1 VDQEKIIE
9 EFRAALY
16 DAGIGFSGEI
26 IGDGKRHRYQVDGD
40 SRGSENGW
48 YVLHL
53 DEFPTGVAA
62 SWKGVDKFTWR
73 AKVSRKL
80 SEAEKRELEK
90 KMSAQR
96 RIQDAEEAK
105 LHALGAERAA
115 KVWAASVPPPAD
127 HAYIQRKAIRPVGIR
142 FHESEI
148 SFGEPGSEDFQ
159 YIPARC
165 LVVPIRDERGHLTS
179 LQLITGSS
187 EKRFLYGGRISGG
200 YATIAK
206 GTPTSKILICEGYAT
221 GASLFSATEIPTVVA
236 FNAGNLEPVALV
248 MRKKFPNAAIIIC
261 GDDDQWTKSGEPNKN
276 NTGRKKAT
284 AAASAIGAGV
294 VFPDFPFNG
303 PQLTDFNDLAVNR
316 GLPHVGELIEAAI
329 ALLQENTPKLVESKP
344 DLTAEPV
351 TETESLLKPEPKTYL
366 ERAQDL
372 LNVPFPKSQSQLS
385 FLIAETLKDYILFD
399 EYRARWYVYA
409 APMWRVVQDGQ
420 VMRMISRILD
430 EKVVTYTRDMVTGLM
445 FFLKFRLGRS
455 PAIGKNEAVID
466 TWNRDANLIPFQN
479 GVLDIR
485 TMELLDHNPKHMFNW
500 SLPYDYIPDAAC
512 PRFHDLVEWLSE
524 GEQATKDTIYCFLAA
539 IVRGRAD
546 LQRYMEIVGMPGTGK
561 STLLHVAK
569 ALVGNEN
576 TISTTMRELG
586 KNRFETAG
594 FYGKKLALFTDA
606 KDWVDGDDVFKA
618 LTGQDPV
625 RYEEKNVQ
633 QAAPFIYGGMVLVAA
648 NRPVTFDDSSTA
660 LMRRRITINVDR
672 RLPSERKTDG
682 YFEALIAEMPGV
694 LNFILKFT
702 NEDIYRVLSDKT
714 QTRKASSIRALID
727 TNAVADW
734 LDERCIFD
742 PSAISSIGIYER
754 DGGTILNADTHLYPN
769 YCQWSEQVGK
779 RGVVQL
785 KNFSKTLIEILQ
797 TVGVPCE
804 EKRRNT
810 GKKLLGIRIRKTY
823 DVAPRILSLS
833 TDEHDSES
841 MPGTPGF

>member
-1 VDQEKIIE
+1 MDQEKIIE

-26 IGDGKRHRYQVDGD
+26 IGDGKRHRYQVEGD

-80 SEAEKRELEK
+80 SETEKRELEK

-127 HAYIQRKAIRPVGIR
+127 HAYIQRKGIRPVGIR

-148 SFGEPGSEDFQ
+148 SFGEAGSEDFQ

-221 GASLFSATEIPTVVA
+221 GASLHFATDLPVVVA

-248 MRKKFPNAAIIIC
+248 MRKKFPNSAIIIC

-284 AAASAIGAGV
+284 SAASAIGAGV

-344 DLTAEPV
+344 DETAEPV
-351 TETESLLKPEPKTYL
+351 TETEQPADIAPTEARGFNMGGPVVGWPTVKKNDKPSATIENVRHLMKHYGITASYNVISKDIDIQIPGEDYLVDTQRNDKMTRIMSLCSMNNIPPGKLEDFVVHSAGQTVKNPVVSWVTSKPWDGVQRL
-366 ERAQDL
+366 EAFYGTIRGNEDGDPMRKA
-372 LNVPFPKSQSQLS
+372 FK
-385 FLIAETLKDYILFD
+385 ETLMKRWMVSAIAVAFNPYATSTSGVLTIQGVQGGGKTHWFKKLTPKELDVSKDGIQLDLDNKDSVLEAVSYWLVELGEIDSTFKKSDLNKLKAFITKDRDKIRPPFARSFNMYNRRTVFFGSVND
-399 EYRARWYVYA
+399 EEFLADPTGSRRFWVIKADSVDYA
-409 APMWRVVQDGQ
+409 HALDMQQ
-420 VMRMISRILD
+420 VWAEFYDL
-430 EKVVTYTRDMVTGLM
+430 
-445 FFLKFRLGRS
+445 FLKGEPWHLTRMEADML
-455 PAIGKNEAVID
+455 NES
-466 TWNRDANLIPFQN
+466 NRDFEVTNPIEELVRALYQWDASPSLWRKLTASEIAIEI
-479 GVLDIR
+479 GIR
-485 TMELLDHNPKHMFNW
+485 QPKI
-500 SLPYDYIPDAAC
+500 SDA
-512 PRFHDLVEWLSE
+512 
-524 GEQATKDTIYCFLAA
+524 KAA
-539 IVRGRAD
+539 AKAVRG
-546 LQRYMEIVGMPGTGK
+546 MNKKTPGK
-561 STLLHVAK
+561 SN
-569 ALVGNEN
+569 GNKIYEVPP
-576 TISTTMRELG
+576 L
-586 KNRFETAG
+586 RF
-594 FYGKKLALFTDA
+594 
-606 KDWVDGDDVFKA
+606 
-618 LTGQDPV
+618 
-625 RYEEKNVQ
+625 
-633 QAAPFIYGGMVLVAA
+633 GG
-648 NRPVTFDDSSTA
+648 P
-660 LMRRRITINVDR
+660 
-672 RLPSERKTDG
+672 P
-682 YFEALIAEMPGV
+682 
-694 LNFILKFT
+694 
-702 NEDIYRVLSDKT
+702 LSDFKP
-714 QTRKASSIRALID
+714 
-727 TNAVADW
+727 
-734 LDERCIFD
+734 F
-742 PSAISSIGIYER
+742 
-754 DGGTILNADTHLYPN
+754 
-769 YCQWSEQVGK
+769 
-779 RGVVQL
+779 
-785 KNFSKTLIEILQ
+785 
-797 TVGVPCE
+797 
-804 EKRRNT
+804 
-810 GKKLLGIRIRKTY
+810 
-823 DVAPRILSLS
+823 
-833 TDEHDSES
+833 
-841 MPGTPGF
+841 